1 MGNQMN
7 EYLYN
12 TETLNFY
19 PRESCLVLL
28 SGDTVTVYPPKSSG
42 HRSFDGSQCV
52 VVKPAKDIREAISHP
67 TFLGLMKRLADK
79 EGIPLTVSRGA

>member
-1 MGNQMN
+1 MS

-12 TETLNFY
+12 KETDNFY

-42 HRSFDGSQCV
+42 HRPFDGSWCV

-67 TFLGLMKRLADK
+67 TFISLMKRLANSESTLLINEQK
-79 EGIPLTVSRGA
+79 AL